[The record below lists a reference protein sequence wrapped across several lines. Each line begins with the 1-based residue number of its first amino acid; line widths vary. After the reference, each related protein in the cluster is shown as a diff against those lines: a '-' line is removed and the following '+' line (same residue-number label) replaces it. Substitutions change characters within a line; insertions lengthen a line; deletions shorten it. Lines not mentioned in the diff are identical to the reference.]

1 MSPIDQTPLSAVNGV
16 RADAA
21 SPDVHAER
29 STGDGRPIERA
40 AVAPEGATLAEGGPR
55 FLNREVQWLE
65 FNERV
70 LAQAM
75 DERLPLLERVR
86 FLAIFSSNL
95 DEFFMKRV
103 GGLRRQV
110 ASGVQILSY
119 EGDSPKAILDAIRQR
134 VLPMID
140 KQARCYRKQILPAL
154 EGAGIQLIAYRD
166 ATEKERRE
174 LDRWFQQQV
183 FPILTPLAV
192 DKGHRFPFISNLSVS
207 LGVMLRRPGDAEQ
220 LFARVKVPE
229 AVNQWYRLEGTS
241 RFVLLRD
248 VIENN
253 LAELFPGMEIL
264 SVLPFRVTRNADV
277 EGDDEDAAD
286 LLDQI
291 RNQLRERR
299 FARVVRLQI
308 GRKPPRELLD
318 FLCEELEIGPDDIY
332 ESKGLF
338 NYGTLNE
345 IADLDLP
352 EHHFAPWTPV
362 IPPRLA
368 ARDRDIFSAIREGDI
383 LLHHPY
389 ESFDASVERF
399 IEEAASDPSVIC
411 IKQALYRTSGDSPFV
426 HELIRAAEKGK
437 QVAVLVELR
446 ARFDEERNI
455 EWARRLEDAGVHVA
469 YGVVGLKTHTKI
481 AMVVRR
487 EGRTL
492 RTYAHIGT
500 GNYHS
505 RTARLYDDFGLL
517 TCDPVICEDVIDLFN
532 FMTGRSMHQGYRKL
546 LVAPHSMKRQ
556 FLRLI
561 EREIEHQR
569 SGVGG
574 RIIAKMNQLQDRE
587 VIEALYRAS
596 GEGVVIDLI
605 VRGFCT
611 LRPCVR
617 GMSDNIR
624 VISVIGRFLEH
635 SRIFWFRNG
644 KDDPLEGDFYIGSA
658 DWMYRNLH
666 TRVEAAAPIE
676 PRALR
681 TKLMETLLVCLTDQ
695 RQAWDMHPDGSY
707 VRREPPAGMPL
718 DAPEAVGTHQ
728 RLMDLTREAMRAEQ
742 NRRNAELAV
751 TGDDGP

>member
-21 SPDVHAER
+21 SPDAHAER
-29 STGDGRPIERA
+29 LTGDGRPIERA

-154 EGAGIQLIAYRD
+154 EGAGIQLIAYKD

-368 ARDRDIFSAIREGDI
+368 ARDRDIFSAIR
-383 LLHHPY
+383 
-389 ESFDASVERF
+389 
-399 IEEAASDPSVIC
+399 
-411 IKQALYRTSGDSPFV
+411 
-426 HELIRAAEKGK
+426 
-437 QVAVLVELR
+437 
-446 ARFDEERNI
+446 
-455 EWARRLEDAGVHVA
+455 
-469 YGVVGLKTHTKI
+469 
-481 AMVVRR
+481 
-487 EGRTL
+487 
-492 RTYAHIGT
+492 
-500 GNYHS
+500 
-505 RTARLYDDFGLL
+505 
-517 TCDPVICEDVIDLFN
+517 
-532 FMTGRSMHQGYRKL
+532 
-546 LVAPHSMKRQ
+546 
-556 FLRLI
+556 
-561 EREIEHQR
+561 
-569 SGVGG
+569 
-574 RIIAKMNQLQDRE
+574 
-587 VIEALYRAS
+587 
-596 GEGVVIDLI
+596 
-605 VRGFCT
+605 
-611 LRPCVR
+611 
-617 GMSDNIR
+617 
-624 VISVIGRFLEH
+624 
-635 SRIFWFRNG
+635 
-644 KDDPLEGDFYIGSA
+644 
-658 DWMYRNLH
+658 
-666 TRVEAAAPIE
+666 
-676 PRALR
+676 
-681 TKLMETLLVCLTDQ
+681 
-695 RQAWDMHPDGSY
+695 
-707 VRREPPAGMPL
+707 
-718 DAPEAVGTHQ
+718 
-728 RLMDLTREAMRAEQ
+728 
-742 NRRNAELAV
+742 
-751 TGDDGP
+751 